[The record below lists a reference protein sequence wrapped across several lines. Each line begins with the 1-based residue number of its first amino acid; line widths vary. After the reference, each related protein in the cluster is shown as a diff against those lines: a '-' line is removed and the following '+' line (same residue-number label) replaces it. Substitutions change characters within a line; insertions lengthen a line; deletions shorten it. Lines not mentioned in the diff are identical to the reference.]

1 MRYNGL
7 DMTKRIY
14 ALGFFD
20 GVHLGHQALLAAC
33 CELARERGCETAAI
47 TFDRHPQALFTPQ
60 PPKLIST
67 VADRERWLHQYGIQN
82 VRILPVKPEVM
93 GLFWMDFLEKLL
105 ADGAAGFVC
114 GDDFRFGAHGT
125 GDRQKLECFCRERG
139 LPCVIVPQQELGGAR
154 ISSTR
159 IREALEKG
167 ELGQANALLGHPYA
181 LTSQVVAGRQL
192 GRTIGVPTAN
202 LHLPEPLLTPAFGVY
217 ACKAWVDGA
226 AHLAVTNIGSR
237 PTVGGHRITV
247 EPWLLDFEGDL
258 YGKTLTLEFFAFLRP
273 EQKFEDLQALRREIL
288 KNAEETRKIFGN
300 S

>member
-1 MRYNGL
+1 
-7 DMTKRIY
+7 MTKRIY

-105 ADGAAGFVC
+105 ADGATGFVC
-114 GDDFRFGAHGT
+114 GDDFRFGAHGA
-125 GDRQKLECFCRERG
+125 GDGQKLEGFCRERG
-139 LPCVIVPQQELGGAR
+139 LPCVIVPQQELDGER